1 MAGLIFHSAGESHGP
16 QLTGIL
22 EGLPAGLTV
31 DFARLDRE
39 LAERQQ
45 GFGRGGRMKIE
56 ADRCTI
62 SAGVRHGL
70 TLGSPIALTII
81 NRDWENWQS
90 AMAVTAERPEPATDR
105 EREMSAP
112 RTVPRP
118 GHADL
123 AGAQKYDFADLR
135 NVLER
140 ASARET
146 AIRVAAGALAK
157 MFLSALGVETAS
169 HVVRIGQAALSES
182 SLSINEIRRRIA
194 DSDVRCVDPDVAE
207 AMRAEIREA
216 ATASDTV
223 GGVVEIVADGVVPG
237 IGDHIQWDK
246 RLDGRLAQAVMSV
259 PSVKAVEIG
268 AGFAQA
274 EQRGSEVH
282 DAITY
287 AGTSDAGHSGFMRE
301 TNRAG
306 GLEGGMANGAPI
318 VIRAAAKPISTLR
331 KPLASADIHSKE
343 ATAAFVE
350 RSDTCSVPAVA
361 VVCEAMLALTLAD
374 AYLNAFGGGAL
385 RDVKARW
392 ESYVDRLDR
401 FGTGS

>member
-22 EGLPAGLTV
+22 QGLPSGMTV
-31 DFARLDRE
+31 DFALLDRD
-39 LAERQQ
+39 LAERQK

-56 ADRCTI
+56 ADRCLIT
-62 SAGVRHGL
+62 AGVRHGV
-70 TLGSPIALTII
+70 TLGSPIAMTIV
-81 NRDWENWQS
+81 NRDWANWQS
-90 AMAVTAERPEPATDR
+90 VMSVTDERPEPSSDR
-105 EREMSAP
+105 ERDMSVP

-146 AIRVAAGALAK
+146 AMRVAAGALAK
-157 MFLSALGVETAS
+157 MFLSELGVATAS
-169 HVVRIGQAALSES
+169 HVVGVGTA
-182 SLSINEIRRRIA
+182 SLPDSGLTVEEIRNRIA
-194 DSDVRCVDPDVAE
+194 DSDVRCVDPKIAE
-207 AMRAEIREA
+207 AMRAEIRAA

-223 GGVVEIVADGVVPG
+223 GGVVEVVAAGVVPG
-237 IGDHIQWDK
+237 IGDHTQWDK
-246 RLDGRLAQAVMSV
+246 RLDGRLAQAIMSV
-259 PSVKAVEIG
+259 PSVKGVAIG
-268 AGFAQA
+268 AGFAQT
-274 EQRGSEVH
+274 EMPGSQVH
-282 DAITY
+282 DAISYEETRD
-287 AGTSDAGHSGFMRE
+287 THRSGFVRQ

-306 GLEGGMANGAPI
+306 GLEGGMSNGAPI

-331 KPLASADIHSKE
+331 KPLASVDIHTKE
-343 ATAAFVE
+343 PAEAFVE
-350 RSDTCSVPAVA
+350 RSDTCAVPAVA

-385 RDVKARW
+385 RDIIDRW
-392 ESYVDRLDR
+392 QVYVDRIDR
-401 FGTGS
+401 FGAVS